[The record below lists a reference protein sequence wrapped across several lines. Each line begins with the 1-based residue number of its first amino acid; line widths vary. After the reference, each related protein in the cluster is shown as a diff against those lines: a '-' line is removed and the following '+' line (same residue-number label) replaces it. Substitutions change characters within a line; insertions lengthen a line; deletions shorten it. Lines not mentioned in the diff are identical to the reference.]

1 LFEIVYVPVDEAIWI
16 PLQALIVPLFV
27 TVVMVLEE
35 IFNVPP
41 IAPTVSI
48 AVIVVPTYDK
58 IFFSVLPVTVAFV
71 RPFSQIPFVYTVFA
85 GVV

>member
-16 PLQALIVPLFV
+16 PLQALVPLFV

-35 IFNVPP
+35 IFNVPQ